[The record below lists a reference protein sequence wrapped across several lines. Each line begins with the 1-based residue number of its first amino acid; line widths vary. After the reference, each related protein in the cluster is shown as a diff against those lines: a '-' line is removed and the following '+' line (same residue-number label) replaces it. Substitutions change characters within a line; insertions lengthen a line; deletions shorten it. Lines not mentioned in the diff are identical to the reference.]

1 MVVRRRG
8 GGRYGLCRASQ
19 AVVVSLS
26 YPPAEMQHLVG
37 IIKYFGV
44 LYISIEVVIPLNC
57 SSFLGETS
65 RRTRLMVTKP
75 TDY

>member
-1 MVVRRRG
+1 
-8 GGRYGLCRASQ
+8 
-19 AVVVSLS
+19 
-26 YPPAEMQHLVG
+26 MQHLVG
-37 IIKYFGV
+37 IIKYFEV